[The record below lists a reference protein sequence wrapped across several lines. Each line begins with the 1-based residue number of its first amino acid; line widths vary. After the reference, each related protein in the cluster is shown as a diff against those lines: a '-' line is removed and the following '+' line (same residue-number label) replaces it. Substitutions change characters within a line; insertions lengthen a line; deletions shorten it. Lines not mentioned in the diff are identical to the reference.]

1 MKFSLSKS
9 VMIMIGKSRDTS
21 MTESWLIGAKFMAS
35 ETMIVMAH
43 HSMPS
48 TRTTGHVVITLLL
61 SHPSCVS
68 LAEHRRLLR
77 RAPFTADKDEQ
88 SPGKLWVD

>member
-43 HSMPS
+43 RSMPS
-48 TRTTGHVVITLLL
+48 SGTTGHVVITLLL
-61 SHPSCVS
+61 SHPMSVS
-68 LAEHRRLLR
+68 LAEHQCILKHS
-77 RAPFTADKDEQ
+77 AIQWQQGQTISWKAV
-88 SPGKLWVD
+88 G